1 MAKKGG
7 ALPAFEELE
16 LIRAEGGVAV
26 RRFVAR
32 LGIPASTWYHWRAG
46 ALRGR
51 PVRRWPAPV
60 VDQIEEQAAA
70 TAHKW
75 SAWGHRKIWAM
86 LRADGI
92 RVSRSSVLRALAR
105 RDLLM
110 PVRYQAERR
119 QLAVAR
125 RALFVAA
132 PTRRNRVWQ
141 TDFTEYETTRG
152 GTWRIAPVVDYATRL
167 CLAVPVSGTT
177 AARDAI
183 AALEAAIARAEG
195 LLGHALLEDCLD
207 ARTGELTPLT
217 IVTDNGPAYKSTD
230 FVRFIAARP
239 ELAHVRTR
247 HHAPETNGVVERFN
261 GSLKYEHLYRLE
273 IADALELADQAEA
286 FRTLYNEIR
295 PHEAID
301 FATPL
306 SRYLAHPEPHLFQA
320 ESVQE
325 S

>member
-1 MAKKGG
+1 VAKKGG
-7 ALPAFEELE
+7 ALPAYEELE
-16 LIRAEGGVAV
+16 LIRIEGGLPV

-32 LGIPASTWYHWRAG
+32 LGIPASTWDHWRTG
-46 ALRGR
+46 YLRGH

-60 VDQIEEQAAA
+60 VDAIEEPAAQMA
-70 TAHKW
+70 YRW

-86 LRADGI
+86 LRADGV
-92 RVSRSSVLRALAR
+92 RVSRSSVLGALAR
-105 RDLLM
+105 RNLLM

-119 QLAVAR
+119 ALAVAR
-125 RALFVAA
+125 QALFVAA

-141 TDFTEYETTRG
+141 TDFTEFETSRG
-152 GTWRIAPVVDYATRL
+152 GTWRVSPVLDYATKV
-167 CLAVPVSGTT
+167 CLAAPVSGTT

-183 AALEAAIARAEG
+183 AAIEAAIAEAER
-195 LLGHALLEDCLD
+195 LLGHPLLEDCVD
-207 ARTGELTPLT
+207 PDTGELTPVT

-230 FVRFIAARP
+230 FTHFIAGRV

-261 GSLKYEHLYRLE
+261 QTLKYEHLYRLE
-273 IADALELADQAEA
+273 IANALELADEAEA
-286 FRTLYNEIR
+286 LRSIYNRIR

-301 FATPL
+301 FDRPIE
-306 SRYLAHPEPHLFQA
+306 RYLADPRPHLS
-320 ESVQE
+320 EPETVQE